1 MSKKKTKVTFLLDKS
16 NNWFHTY
23 IKKTNFGY
31 KNKYIYNIEEN
42 HKKIKGQDL
51 VFILGYGRLL
61 SNWFL
66 KKNKL
71 NLVIHE
77 SKLPYDRGGAPIHYQ
92 VLKNKKKIHICL
104 IEAAGKIDTGDIY
117 LIDKFKL
124 NGDELMPELR
134 ERQAHARL
142 NLIKKFLKKYPKI
155 DKKKQKGKGSYNRK
169 RNSNDSEINIKKS
182 IKSQFNLLRIC
193 DNERYPAFFKFK
205 NQKYILKIFKV

>member
-23 IKKTNFGY
+23 IKKTNFVY
-31 KNKYIYNIEEN
+31 KNKYIYKIEEN
-42 HKKIKGQDL
+42 YKKIQDQDL

-61 SNWFL
+61 PNLFL

-77 SKLPYDRGGAPIHYQ
+77 SKLPYDKGGAPIHYQ
-92 VLKNKKKIHICL
+92 VLKSKKIIHICL
-104 IEAAGKIDTGDIY
+104 IEAAEKIDSGDIY
-117 LIDKFKL
+117 LIDKFNL
-124 NGDELMPELR
+124 NGGELMPELR
-134 ERQAHARL
+134 KRQAYARL
-142 NLIKKFLKKYPKI
+142 NIIKKFLKKYPKI
-155 DKKKQKGKGSYNRK
+155 SKKKQKGKGTFNRK
-169 RNSNDSEINIKKS
+169 RNSKDSELNIKKS

-205 NQKYILKIFKV
+205 NKKYILKIFKV